1 MPSPQLEGALAGLIG
16 GASRGLQRYA
26 YGKLQEREREKERQR
41 RLKDEEER
49 RLERT
54 DRLSTILQTFP
65 DVTEKEANT
74 FASAAVMGF
83 NLPFE
88 YLGVGE
94 TEKQKNAER
103 LISYL
108 PESIRPFYRDLY
120 LNNPDAAIKGV
131 TDRVLAEE
139 QDAAKHDLHILS
151 SQHLS
156 EYIDSYNDP
165 VTPKSQDL
173 QNFLFT
179 VNPKTGRT
187 GLQEIGISLEPA
199 QKRLGADGAKK
210 MFFSL
215 MEDMEQDDWTRKE
228 QLTNRLFSKKFS
240 DWSKK
245 DFALADTMLKLSKK
259 KIAGMYDMSKR
270 AGIST
275 QDYYRA
281 LGAVTSTY
289 QYNDQFTIW
298 SLEKDEKKRA
308 ELPGHE
314 IFQRDFNLDGSPKHH
329 KVMEFY
335 ENSRRRFALSVTQ
348 NKMYLQLKEAW
359 SDKWTTLGE
368 AEQKIRTANND
379 PNQNEFNQKY
389 TKKDIQ
395 TILTQLVLE
404 DVDKWRG
411 VMSAN
416 EVNKKLKEFS
426 KTKGHYLEGLTEEM
440 IDQVYLHLVDF

>member
-1 MPSPQLEGALAGLIG
+1 MARPEIEGAFAGLLS
-16 GASRGLQRYA
+16 GASRGLQTYA
-26 YGKLQEREREKERQR
+26 YQRLQRREAEKERQR

-49 RLERT
+49 RLEKT
-54 DRLSTILQTFP
+54 ERLSGILQTFP
-65 DVTEKEANT
+65 DVTKKEADT
-74 FASAAVMGF
+74 FASSAIMGF

-94 TEKQKNAER
+94 TEKRENYQR
-103 LISYL
+103 IVGYL
-108 PESIRPFYRDLY
+108 PEPIRQFYSDWY
-120 LNNPDAAIKGV
+120 ESDPDAALKGA
-131 TDRVLAEE
+131 TNRVLAEE
-139 QDAAKHDLHILS
+139 QDAAKHDLHIIS
-151 SQHLS
+151 SQHVS
-156 EYIDSYNDP
+156 KFIDSYNDP

-173 QNFLFT
+173 QDFLFD
-179 VNPKTGRT
+179 VNPETERT

-199 QKRLGADGAKK
+199 QQRLGADGAKK
-210 MFFSL
+210 MFFSF

-228 QLTNRLFSKKFS
+228 QLTNRIFSKKFS
-240 DWSKK
+240 DLNKK
-245 DFALADTMLKLSKK
+245 DFALADAMLKLSKK
-259 KIAGMYDMSKR
+259 KVAGIYDMSKR

-275 QDYYRA
+275 KDYYRA
-281 LGAVTSTY
+281 LGAVISTY
-289 QYNDQFTIW
+289 QYNDQFVVW

-314 IFQRDFNLDGSPKHH
+314 IFKRDFSPDGSPKHH

-335 ENSRRRFALSVTQ
+335 ENSRRRFALNEPQ

-359 SDKWTTLGE
+359 SDKWTTISE

-379 PNQNEFNQKY
+379 SNQPVFNQKY
-389 TKKDIQ
+389 TEADIR

-404 DVDKWRG
+404 DVDEWRG

>member
-1 MPSPQLEGALAGLIG
+1 MPSPQFEGAVAGLIG

-26 YGKLQEREREKERQR
+26 YQQLQQREAEKERQR
-41 RLKDEEER
+41 RLKEDEER

-54 DRLSTILQTFP
+54 ERLSTILQTFP

-88 YLGVGE
+88 YLGIGE
-94 TEKQKNAER
+94 TEKQKNAQK

-131 TDRVLAEE
+131 TNRVLAEE
-139 QDAAKHDLHILS
+139 QDAAKHDLHIIS
-151 SQHLS
+151 SQHIS
-156 EYIDSYNDP
+156 KYIDSYNDP

-173 QNFLFT
+173 QDFLLSK
-179 VNPKTGRT
+179 NPET
-187 GLQEIGISLEPA
+187 GLTGAQEIGVVFEPV
-199 QKRLGADGAKK
+199 QKRLGADGAEK
-210 MFFSL
+210 MFSSL
-215 MEDMEQDDWTRKE
+215 MGDMEQDDWTRKE

-259 KIAGMYDMSKR
+259 KIAGMYDMSKK
-270 AGIST
+270 AGMST
-275 QDYYRA
+275 QDYYRS
-281 LGAVTSTY
+281 LSAVVSTY
-289 QYNDQFTIW
+289 QYNDQFTVW
-298 SLEKDEKKRA
+298 SLEKDDKKRA

-314 IFQRDFNLDGSPKHH
+314 IFQRDFHPDGFPKDH
-329 KVMEFY
+329 KVMEMY
-335 ENSRRRFALSVTQ
+335 ENSKRRFALNETQ
-348 NKMYLQLKEAW
+348 NKMYLRLKNAW
-359 SDKWTTLGE
+359 SAKWTTIEE
-368 AEQKIRTANND
+368 AEQQIRTANND
-379 PNQNEFNQKY
+379 PNQVEFNQGY
-389 TKKDIQ
+389 TETDIR

-411 VMSAN
+411 IMSAN
-416 EVNKKLKEFS
+416 EVNKKLKEYS